1 MKLLPRFKGFR
12 PNGGSP
18 DDNQEGSED
27 TPSGTNS
34 LSRELN
40 ETIDIDSLVGGVRK
54 KCNTTVEVVCI
65 SSGCFGALSPSS
77 FLLANLP
84 SSSPTTSS
92 LIIVVDDTSSPTAR
106 VSPSVPVIREMSIEG
121 LNARSCKAKQHA
133 ITPTIKP
140 LLLSTIFTFQGQCDW
155 VKVVVGPFDVHEMD
169 LGAPKG
175 VDRSSLGFDVSSS
188 LSVVWESFV
197 STWRSSPDFYIKK
210 DPIANEDVVPSIANN
225 NVTHSN
231 DVYQG
236 IDRDN
241 MP

>member
-1 MKLLPRFKGFR
+1 
-12 PNGGSP
+12 
-18 DDNQEGSED
+18 
-27 TPSGTNS
+27 
-34 LSRELN
+34 
-40 ETIDIDSLVGGVRK
+40 
-54 KCNTTVEVVCI
+54 
-65 SSGCFGALSPSS
+65 
-77 FLLANLP
+77 
-84 SSSPTTSS
+84 
-92 LIIVVDDTSSPTAR
+92 
-106 VSPSVPVIREMSIEG
+106 
-121 LNARSCKAKQHA
+121 
-133 ITPTIKP
+133 
-140 LLLSTIFTFQGQCDW
+140 
-155 VKVVVGPFDVHEMD
+155 MD

-175 VDRSSLGFDVSSS
+175 VDRSFLGFDVSSS

>member
-1 MKLLPRFKGFR
+1 MPEAVKPSSMQLPLPLSLYSFLRFLLSKANVIGLKYKEAYQRKLVDIKAECLAIIEIKV
-12 PNGGSP
+12 
-18 DDNQEGSED
+18 EGLECQVAAK
-27 TPSGTNS
+27 
-34 LSRELN
+34 RESKEALQAKLD
-40 ETIDIDSLVGGVRK
+40 ELK
-54 KCNTTVEVVCI
+54 EEQTVETNKIIQECQYQVDGMNMEYLQAFEDFKKKTTENDLSYI
-65 SSGCFGALSPSS
+65 SKLKMNI
-77 FLLANLP
+77 LLH
-84 SSSPTTSS
+84 T
-92 LIIVVDDTSSPTAR
+92 
-106 VSPSVPVIREMSIEG
+106 
-121 LNARSCKAKQHA
+121 Q
-133 ITPTIKP
+133 
-140 LLLSTIFTFQGQCDW
+140 
-155 VKVVVGPFDVHEMD
+155 VVVGPFDVHEMD

-175 VDRSSLGFDVSSS
+175 VDRSFLGFDVSSS